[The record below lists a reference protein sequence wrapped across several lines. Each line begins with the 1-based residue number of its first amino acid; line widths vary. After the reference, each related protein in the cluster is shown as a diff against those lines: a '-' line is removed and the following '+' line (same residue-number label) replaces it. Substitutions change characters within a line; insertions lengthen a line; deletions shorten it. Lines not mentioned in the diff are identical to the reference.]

1 MALRYANEVI
11 LMDGKKV
18 RQVTIRKAESAYNS
32 GKDVWMHSCNMRLNN
47 HWQRPYMVS
56 KEKTEDNAFTCG
68 STFKQIVND
77 FTYYNCDNE
86 RGKYPIFFIEVE

>member
-18 RQVTIRKAESAYNS
+18 RQVTIKKAEKSYNS

-47 HWQRPYMVS
+47 HWQRPCKIS
-56 KEKTEDNAFTCG
+56 KEQTDGNAFTSG
-68 STFKQIVND
+68 STFKQVVNE